1 MRIVITGGAGFIGSQ
16 LGFDLSNRG
25 HDVILVDN
33 MSYGHLDNLVLRG
46 KTFGRFVCRDI
57 RDPDALKSILL
68 EGDTVVHLAGIS
80 SLAVCQSDPGL
91 AYDVNVGGTAR
102 VLEAARRSKVR
113 RVIFASTS
121 AVYENTSTVPH
132 TEEDSISPNLVYALT
147 KEAGEKVCRG
157 FAECYGLDIIIVR
170 FFNTYGPHQDVY
182 RTSPPFTSYLAK
194 ELTHDRRPVL
204 FNQTDSRRDYIYVTD
219 LIELLYSMISSDNSF
234 RADIFNATSS
244 KSYSVKEI
252 YRAFQVVSSKHAI
265 EPVYKSPHGFWD
277 AFPVLFEGTP
287 LNRDRI
293 EKEVNKT
300 AEGDNRKACITFN
313 WAARVGLEE
322 GVSFIWKHL
331 SQD

>member
-1 MRIVITGGAGFIGSQ
+1 MRIIITGGAGFIGSQ

-121 AVYENTSTVPH
+121 AVYENTSTIPH
-132 TEEDSISPNLVYALT
+132 SEEDSISPNLVYALT
-147 KEAGEKVCRG
+147 KEAGEKICRG

-194 ELTHDRRPVL
+194 ELTHDRSPVL

-265 EPVYKSPHGFWD
+265 EPVYKSPRGFWD

-287 LNRDRI
+287 LKRDRI

-300 AEGDNRKACITFN
+300 AEGDNMKACTTFN
-313 WAARVGLEE
+313 WTARVGLEE

>member
-1 MRIVITGGAGFIGSQ
+1 
-16 LGFDLSNRG
+16 
-25 HDVILVDN
+25 
-33 MSYGHLDNLVLRG
+33 
-46 KTFGRFVCRDI
+46 
-57 RDPDALKSILL
+57 
-68 EGDTVVHLAGIS
+68 
-80 SLAVCQSDPGL
+80 
-91 AYDVNVGGTAR
+91 
-102 VLEAARRSKVR
+102 
-113 RVIFASTS
+113 
-121 AVYENTSTVPH
+121 
-132 TEEDSISPNLVYALT
+132 
-147 KEAGEKVCRG
+147 
-157 FAECYGLDIIIVR
+157 
-170 FFNTYGPHQDVY
+170 
-182 RTSPPFTSYLAK
+182 
-194 ELTHDRRPVL
+194 
-204 FNQTDSRRDYIYVTD
+204 
-219 LIELLYSMISSDNSF
+219 MISSDNSF

-300 AEGDNRKACITFN
+300 AEGDNRKACTTFN